1 MKKKDIIFSI
11 VLIVISLLFSIL
23 ARSILNW
30 KLNTIYG
37 FHITA
42 FAILGS
48 LVYIITKHFRF
59 KDTILLVFFFS
70 IMSSIILKR
79 TMISIQIGG
88 FFRLIL
94 YSLFL
99 FLSYA
104 VIFKLIWF
112 KFNNY
117 YLRNLLVSFINSVSY
132 TIINSIV
139 LILIK
144 ETLDGK
150 LILNYLIN
158 AFIMMLVI
166 HFSFSLTE
174 AFFYKIEEMLKIP
187 ERRKQDDDDKI

>member
-1 MKKKDIIFSI
+1 MKKKDILFSI
-11 VLIVISLLFSIL
+11 ILIVISLLFSVL
-23 ARSILNW
+23 ARSLLNW

-48 LVYIITKHFRF
+48 LVYIITKYFRL
-59 KDTILLVFFFS
+59 KDMFLLVFFFS
-70 IMSSIILKR
+70 IFCGMILKR
-79 TMISIQIGG
+79 TPISNQVGG

-99 FLSYA
+99 FFSYA
-104 VIFKLIWF
+104 LIFKSIWF

-117 YLRNLLVSFINSVSY
+117 YLRNLLVSFLNSVSY

-144 ETLDGK
+144 EDLDGK

-158 AFIMMLVI
+158 SFIMMLVI
-166 HFSFSLTE
+166 HFSFSLSE
-174 AFFYKIEEMLKIP
+174 AFYFKIDDMLKIP
-187 ERRKQDDDDKI
+187 ERKKTDDEDT